1 MWLEQRSPAN
11 AIGQLIAH
19 GQYLDDGKIQKG
31 TILSEEDILKLQ
43 KANIKKL
50 TCAIPE
56 DGDVNENIAASRL
69 ASALNTSG
77 IKTDPA
83 ATGRVNF
90 YSKTIGL
97 IRYDYNLVRK
107 FNSID
112 EAITLAL
119 VPHNQLLANN
129 NMAATLKIIPFF
141 VKEETLK
148 RAENLLSE
156 FGGFTFHPL
165 SPRKVWLI
173 QTKLAGQK
181 DRLFDITKKVTEAR
195 LKPLGADLIG
205 ETRTKHSVDE
215 VAKAINL
222 AKSNSA
228 EIILISGGTAIID
241 RNDIIPEGIK
251 FSGGNVDHFGLPVD
265 PGNLLL
271 LGHFDKTRIIGM
283 PGCSRSPKLNG
294 LDWILHLE
302 MAGITLDKNEL
313 ADLASGG
320 LLMEIAS
327 RPLPRKLVGHSQ
339 DRQKIAGIILAA
351 GELSR
356 MGSANKLLQEIDG
369 VPMIRKVTEEMLA
382 TSLSSVSL
390 ILGHDAEIVANTVK
404 DLPVKFIFNPEYR
417 QGQSQSIRYAV
428 ESLNKDITDV
438 LISLGDMPLVN
449 AKLINQLIDN
459 HFELPNSNS
468 YITLPEYKSKR
479 GNPVIWGKAF
489 FEELKA
495 LSGDE
500 GGRALFEAHPTAI
513 NPYLVCEDSI
523 LKDVDTEEML
533 NILRNTKEL

>member
-31 TILSEEDILKLQ
+31 TILSEEDISKLQ
-43 KANIKKL
+43 TANIKKV

-90 YSKTIGL
+90 YAKTIGL
-97 IRYDYNLVRK
+97 IRYDYNLIRK

-222 AKSNSA
+222 ANQ
-228 EIILISGGTAIID
+228 IL
-241 RNDIIPEGIK
+241 
-251 FSGGNVDHFGLPVD
+251 L
-265 PGNLLL
+265 
-271 LGHFDKTRIIGM
+271 
-283 PGCSRSPKLNG
+283 KL
-294 LDWILHLE
+294 
-302 MAGITLDKNEL
+302 
-313 ADLASGG
+313 
-320 LLMEIAS
+320 
-327 RPLPRKLVGHSQ
+327 
-339 DRQKIAGIILAA
+339 
-351 GELSR
+351 
-356 MGSANKLLQEIDG
+356 
-369 VPMIRKVTEEMLA
+369 
-382 TSLSSVSL
+382 
-390 ILGHDAEIVANTVK
+390 
-404 DLPVKFIFNPEYR
+404 F
-417 QGQSQSIRYAV
+417 
-428 ESLNKDITDV
+428 
-438 LISLGDMPLVN
+438 
-449 AKLINQLIDN
+449 
-459 HFELPNSNS
+459 
-468 YITLPEYKSKR
+468 
-479 GNPVIWGKAF
+479 
-489 FEELKA
+489 
-495 LSGDE
+495 
-500 GGRALFEAHPTAI
+500 
-513 NPYLVCEDSI
+513 
-523 LKDVDTEEML
+523 
-533 NILRNTKEL
+533 